1 MHIRRIAVALTA
13 SAVLTM
19 ALAPAALA
27 ADSTDVTVTGGT
39 LNITNPLVAN
49 FPGVTLNGTAQT
61 VAGAIDAFSVS
72 DGRGS
77 GAGWNV
83 TVQGTRFSEIDGLT
97 GTVVP
102 GGKQLPA
109 SSLTMPAPTVA
120 ADGTTSPAPTITAG
134 PYTIDAGGAVK
145 IASAAVDTGMGKYNF
160 TQGGSLSLSVP
171 SSAYAKTYRSTVT
184 VSAVT
189 GP

>member
-27 ADSTDVTVTGGT
+27 ADSTDVAVTGGT

-49 FPGVTLNGTAQT
+49 FPGVTLNGAAQT
-61 VAGAIDAFSVS
+61 VAAAIDAFSVS
-72 DGRGS
+72 DDRGS
-77 GAGWNV
+77 GVGWNV
-83 TVQGTRFSEIDGLT
+83 TVQGTRFSEIDGT
-97 GTVVP
+97 GAVVV